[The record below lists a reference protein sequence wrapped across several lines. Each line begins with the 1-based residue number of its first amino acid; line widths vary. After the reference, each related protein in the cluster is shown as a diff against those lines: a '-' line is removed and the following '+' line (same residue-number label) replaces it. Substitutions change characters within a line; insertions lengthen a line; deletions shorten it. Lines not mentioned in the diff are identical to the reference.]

1 MSMELYGTLGPACAS
16 AETLGRMLDA
26 GMTGAR
32 LNLSHTGLAGA
43 AGYLEALFEAGR
55 SRGVRP
61 ELLIDT
67 QGPELRTGALD
78 KPLELTEGET
88 VRLGRGGISM
98 PEALL
103 ARLEP
108 GMELLLDDARLA
120 LEVTE
125 RDRARVLRGGTLGSR
140 KGITVEGIEIETEPL
155 TDSDRENLKH
165 ASDYGVTAVMQS
177 FTRSA
182 ADIAAVRSAL
192 GGQDIRV
199 FAKVESQSGAAA
211 LPELLP
217 VSDMIVIAR
226 GDLGSAYGLYSL
238 PALQKDIAKLCRG
251 SGTPFMV
258 VTQLLWSMQ
267 KNVVP
272 TRAEVSDI
280 FNAVLDGASALMLT
294 NETAAG
300 EHPAEA
306 MESLRRASQAAAE
319 YMAGGPVY

>member
-1 MSMELYGTLGPACAS
+1 MSMELYGTLGPACAD

-32 LNLSHTGLAGA
+32 LNLSHTGLDGA
-43 AGYLEALFEAGR
+43 SGYLEALFEAGR
-55 SRGVRP
+55 SRGIRP

-67 QGPELRTGALD
+67 QGPELRLGALER
-78 KPLELTEGET
+78 PLELRDGET
-88 VRLGRGGISM
+88 VGLGRGGIPL
-98 PEALL
+98 PEVLL
-103 ARLEP
+103 ERLEP
-108 GMELLLDDARLA
+108 GMRLLLDDARLE
-120 LEVTE
+120 LEVTGPE
-125 RDRARVLRGGTLGSR
+125 RARVLRGGTLGSR
-140 KGITVEGIEIETEPL
+140 KGITVEGLEIPTEPL
-155 TDSDRENLKH
+155 TESDRENLKRA
-165 ASDYGVTAVMQS
+165 ASYGVTAVMQS

-182 ADIAAVRSAL
+182 ADIEAVRSAL
-192 GGQDIRV
+192 GGQEGVRV
-199 FAKVESQSGAAA
+199 FAKVESRSGVAA

-226 GDLGSAYGLYSL
+226 GDLGSAYGLYEL
-238 PALQKDIAKLCRG
+238 PALQKGIAGLCRG

-267 KNVVP
+267 QAPVP

-300 EHPAEA
+300 RYPAQA
-306 MESLRRASQAAAE
+306 MAALRSAAGAALACL
-319 YMAGGPVY
+319 AGA

>member
-1 MSMELYGTLGPACAS
+1 MSMELYGTLGPACAD

-32 LNLSHTGLAGA
+32 LNLSHTGLDGA

-55 SRGVRP
+55 SRGIRP

-67 QGPELRTGALD
+67 QGPELRLGALER
-78 KPLELTEGET
+78 PLELRDGET
-88 VRLGRGGISM
+88 VRLGRGGIPL
-98 PEALL
+98 PEVLL
-103 ARLEP
+103 ERLEP
-108 GMELLLDDARLA
+108 GMRLLLDDARLE
-120 LEVTE
+120 LEATGPE
-125 RDRARVLRGGTLGSR
+125 RARVLRGGTLAGR
-140 KGITVEGIEIETEPL
+140 KGVTVEGLEIPTEPL
-155 TDSDRENLKH
+155 TEPDRENLKRA
-165 ASDYGVTAVMQS
+165 ASCGVTAVMQS

-182 ADIAAVRSAL
+182 GDIAAVRSAL

-199 FAKVESQSGAAA
+199 FAKVESESGVAA

-226 GDLGSAYGLYSL
+226 GDLGSAYGLYAL
-238 PALQKDIAKLCRG
+238 PALQKDIAGLCRS

-258 VTQLLWSMQ
+258 VTQLLYSMQ
-267 KNVVP
+267 QNPVP

-300 EHPAEA
+300 KYPAEA
-306 MESLRRASQAAAE
+306 MAALRSAAGAALAWLARA
-319 YMAGGPVY
+319 

>member
-1 MSMELYGTLGPACAS
+1 MSMELYGTLGPACAD

-32 LNLSHTGLAGA
+32 LNLSHTGLDGA
-43 AGYLEALFEAGR
+43 SGYLEALFEAGR
-55 SRGVRP
+55 SRGIRP

-67 QGPELRTGALD
+67 QGPELRLGALER
-78 KPLELTEGET
+78 PLELRDGET
-88 VRLGRGGISM
+88 VGLGRGGIPL
-98 PEALL
+98 PEVLL
-103 ARLEP
+103 ERLEP
-108 GMELLLDDARLA
+108 GMRLLLDDARLE
-120 LEVTE
+120 LEATGPE
-125 RDRARVLRGGTLGSR
+125 RARVLRGGILGSR
-140 KGITVEGIEIETEPL
+140 KGVTVEGLEIPTEPL
-155 TDSDRENLKH
+155 TESDRENLKRA
-165 ASDYGVTAVMQS
+165 ASCGVTAVMQS

-182 ADIAAVRSAL
+182 ADIEAVRSAL
-192 GGQDIRV
+192 GGQEGVRV
-199 FAKVESQSGAAA
+199 FAKVESRSGVAA

-226 GDLGSAYGLYSL
+226 GDLGSAYGLYEL
-238 PALQKDIAKLCRG
+238 PALQKGIAGLCRG

-267 KNVVP
+267 QAPVP

-300 EHPAEA
+300 RYPAEA
-306 MESLRRASQAAAE
+306 MAALRSAAGAALACL
-319 YMAGGPVY
+319 AGA